1 DINFYFNTFTDS
13 TKELYILVM
22 YNMYNSLFFI
32 DFYNLGLDNERKL
45 LFHFLQLP
53 NKVASLFTPFTIHS

>member
-1 DINFYFNTFTDS
+1 FADINFYFNTFTDS

-32 DFYNLGLDNERKL
+32 DFYNLGLDNKRFPFEYIFF
-45 LFHFLQLP
+45 FH
-53 NKVASLFTPFTIHS
+53 ADHTPF